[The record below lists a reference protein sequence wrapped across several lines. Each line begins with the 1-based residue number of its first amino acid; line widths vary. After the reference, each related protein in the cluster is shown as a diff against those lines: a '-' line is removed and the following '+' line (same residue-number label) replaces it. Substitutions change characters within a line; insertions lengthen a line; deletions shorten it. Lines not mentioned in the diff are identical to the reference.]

1 MLSNCADG
9 KDSWH
14 SLDSKKIKPV
24 NCKGNQPHIFIGRTD
39 AEAKVQYF
47 GHLMWRADL
56 FENTLIMSRIESKWR
71 KEQWRMRWLDSIT
84 DSTDMNLSKLWEIVE
99 DRGAWYAAIRGVAKS
114 RIWLCNWKTANKYM
128 KFPPWKLIIWV
139 MC

>member
-1 MLSNCADG
+1 MLSNCAAG

-24 NCKGNQPHIFIGRTD
+24 NCKGNRPHIFIGRTD

-47 GHLMWRADL
+47 GHLVWRADL

-114 RIWLCNWKTANKYM
+114 RIWLCNWKKANKYM